1 MRDPADVLAE
11 HLPRG
16 RWMAERLMTTT
27 ATVTRNESVTPDPET
42 GADVVT
48 RDLVYQGPCKV
59 SSAAPQPLTPEVAGG
74 TANIDRDE
82 IHFPVTAGPFDVGD
96 RVEITGSTHQ
106 PHLVGRVYR
115 VTSLHEMEWQ
125 TAQRIPVET
134 WR

>member
-1 MRDPADVLAE
+1 MIHDDIARVLPELQAHAE
-11 HLPRG
+11 S
-16 RWMAERLMTTT
+16 LMTTT

-42 GADVVT
+42 GEDVVT
-48 RDLVYQGPCKV
+48 RDTVYQGPCKV
-59 SSAAPQPLTPEVAGG
+59 SSAVPQPLSPEVAGG

-106 PHLVGRVYR
+106 PHLVDRVYR